1 MFKYLYVLIFILADF
16 FSKRLAVQF
25 LKDNTAIEILP
36 GILRLSYVE
45 NTGAAFGIM
54 QNMRWFFVVLTVIII
69 LVFMYIQK
77 TKMNKTR
84 FFDTGVLF
92 VISGAIGNFI
102 DRLCLGYVVDFID
115 FYLIDFPVFNIA
127 DIFVCIGTGLICIH
141 YLFFEKEEKEIENG

>member
-84 FFDTGVLF
+84 FF
-92 VISGAIGNFI
+92 
-102 DRLCLGYVVDFID
+102 
-115 FYLIDFPVFNIA
+115 
-127 DIFVCIGTGLICIH
+127 
-141 YLFFEKEEKEIENG
+141 